1 MNPSTLHYGSVCS
14 GIEAVSLAWQP
25 LGWKPAWF
33 SEIDPFPNAVL
44 SHHYPTI
51 PNLGDMTLIADQ
63 VRAGDVPAPDILV
76 GGTPCQAFSLAGA
89 RNGLADP
96 RGALT
101 LKFVEIADAI
111 DQKRQEHDQ
120 PPAIIVWE
128 NVPGIL
134 SDNRSNAFGCLLG
147 ALAGEGCALEPAG
160 RRWTNAGCV
169 AGPRR
174 RIAWRVLNAQYFGV
188 AQRRRRVFLVASG
201 RDDLDPAEV
210 LFEPCGLHG
219 DSSPG
224 CEEGQVPAGPA
235 RSGADRSGYLADG
248 HYRNPRIT
256 VCFGGGNTQGPIDQ
270 AACLTARGHKCDFE
284 VETFAA
290 QSITGQIAHAL
301 NTANGGKG
309 SSEDGTGRGVPVV
322 AQPAPFAGSA
332 LAFSQNLR
340 GEVRLEAGH
349 GQIAGALGTG
359 GGKPGQGYPA
369 IATSPGENH
378 SPEVHTGGRRRQSIV
393 TFSAKDHGGDALENI
408 SPTIRAGSGVDK
420 RANAGVMPAIVFDAR
435 SAVCCREIAGTIVS
449 QHGKNSYD
457 VELAGAGVLARS
469 LALRGRDGGATAEL
483 GDEIASALRASS
495 GGSDKAH
502 VAICATGEYL
512 EGRLLD
518 PEESGWSQWSGWRV
532 RRLMP
537 IECERLQGMPDNYT
551 LVPYRGKLAADGPRY
566 KAIGNSMAVPCV
578 EWLGRRIDEVLRRS
592 GCTPIKRRR
601 FVHNQNRETPARRVR
616 RNTTIR

>member
-44 SHHYPTI
+44 THHYPTI
-51 PNLGDMTLIADQ
+51 PNLGDMTGIADK
-63 VRAGDVPAPDILV
+63 VLAGDVPAPDILV
-76 GGTPCQAFSLAGA
+76 GGTPCQAFSVAGT
-89 RNGLADP
+89 RQGLSDP

-101 LKFVEIADAI
+101 LTFTELADVI
-111 DQKRQEHDQ
+111 DHTRQDNDQ

-128 NVPGIL
+128 NVFGVL
-134 SDNRSNAFGCLLG
+134 SDKANAFGCLLG
-147 ALAGEGCALEPAG
+147 ALAGESCALQPAG

-169 AGPRR
+169 SGPRR
-174 RIAWRVLNAQYFGV
+174 RVAWRVLNAQYFGV

-219 DSSPG
+219 DTSPG
-224 CEEGQVPAGPA
+224 GEAWQIAPPTPEDGTGSAGSPADELP
-235 RSGADRSGYLADG
+235 R
-248 HYRNPRIT
+248 HYGTVT
-256 VCFGGGNTQGPIDQ
+256 VCFGGGNTSGPIDQ

-301 NTANGGKG
+301 NTANSGKG

-322 AQPAPFAGSA
+322 AQPAPFAGNA

-349 GQIAGALGTG
+349 GQIAGALGAG

-369 IATSPGENH
+369 IATSSGENH
-378 SPEVHTGGRRRQSIV
+378 SPEIHTGGRRWQSIIA
-393 TFSAKDHGGDALENI
+393 FSAKDHGGDALENI
-408 SPTIRAGSGVDK
+408 SPTIRAGSGADK
-420 RANAGVMPAIVFDAR
+420 RANAGVMPAIIFDAR

-449 QHGKNSYD
+449 QHGKHSYD
-457 VELAGAGVLARS
+457 LELVGAGVLARS

-483 GDEIASALRASS
+483 GDEIASALCASG

-502 VAICATGEYL
+502 VAICANGEYL

-537 IECERLQGMPDNYT
+537 VECERLQGMPDNYT
-551 LVPYRGKLAADGPRY
+551 LVPYRGKLAADGSRY

-578 EWLGRRIDEVLRRS
+578 EWLGRRIDEALRRS
-592 GCTPIKRRR
+592 GRAPIERRR
-601 FVHNQNRETPARRVR
+601 LVHNRNRETPARRVR
-616 RNTTIR
+616 